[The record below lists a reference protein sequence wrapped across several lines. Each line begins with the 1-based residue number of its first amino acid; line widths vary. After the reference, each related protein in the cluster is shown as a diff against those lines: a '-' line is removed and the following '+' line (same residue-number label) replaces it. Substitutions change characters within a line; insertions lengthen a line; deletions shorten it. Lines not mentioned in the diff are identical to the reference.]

1 MNKPKTKQA
10 GSYTEE
16 MHEEIQVQFYPAKHG
31 TYKADLFGPIH
42 SPAQFSQIVTVLE
55 AMKEE
60 DELVLYLSSP
70 GGSLDAVD
78 SLIHA
83 MQKTEGNVHVIA
95 TGDCSSAAT
104 LVLLSADSF
113 ELSEGFESTIHCGS
127 LGYGGNFNEVTI
139 SAPFQLKRM
148 EAYLRR
154 HYEFFLEEDEIN
166 SLLKGQDI
174 LLDAQGWVDRAQGRI
189 NKMQAKMAEMQNA
202 ARKASRPKRVKKA
215 TPKTVADKSA
225 KPVDTSDKPE

>member
-1 MNKPKTKQA
+1 MKQPQTKQA

-16 MHEEIQVQFYPAKHG
+16 MHEEIQVQFFPTKRG
-31 TYKADLFGPIH
+31 VYKTNLFGPIQ
-42 SPAQFSQIVTVLE
+42 SPAQFSQIVNILE
-55 AMKEE
+55 IMQEE
-60 DELVLYLSSP
+60 DEMVIYLSSP
-70 GGSLDAVD
+70 GGSLTAVD

-83 MQKTEGNVHVIA
+83 IHKTEGNVHVIA

-113 ELSEGFESTIHCGS
+113 ELSEGFESTLHCGS
-127 LGYGGNFNEVTI
+127 LGYGGNFNEVSI
-139 SAPFQLKRM
+139 SAPFALKHM

-154 HYEFFLEEDEIN
+154 HYEFFLEEHEIA

-174 LLDAQGWVDRAQGRI
+174 LLDAQGWCDRAQGRI
-189 NKMQAKMAEMQNA
+189 EKMQAKMAEMQNA

-215 TPKTVADKSA
+215 APTL
-225 KPVDTSDKPE
+225 DTSDKPA